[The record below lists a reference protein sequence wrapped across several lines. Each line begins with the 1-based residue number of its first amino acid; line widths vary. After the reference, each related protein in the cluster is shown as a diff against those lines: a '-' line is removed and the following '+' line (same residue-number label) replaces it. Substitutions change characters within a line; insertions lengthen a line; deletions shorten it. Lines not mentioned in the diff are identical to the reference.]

1 MNEKLTTA
9 LAIKEARRCLKCSEP
24 TCLGG
29 CPLQINIP
37 RFIECL
43 AKGNLGE
50 AYDTISEA
58 NNLPAICGRVCPSER
73 QCEQSC
79 VLSAENNAVAI
90 AKLEGFIADFAHEN
104 DLKTITSTEA
114 KRGKIA
120 IIGSGPAGLAAAGD
134 LIRQKFAVTIF
145 EAQAEP
151 GGVLL
156 FGIPEYRLPKDI
168 VRKEISE
175 LQAGGVEIKVSK
187 RAGVDFTIDDL
198 FAEGYDAIFI
208 GVGTALP
215 STLDIPGKQL
225 SGILTATYFLRTDVL
240 AATGKVDKSE
250 IVLNP
255 GDRVVVVG
263 AGNVAMEAALTAMR
277 RGAGEVT
284 VVYHKGEECIK
295 ADRQAYQKALEEG
308 VKFHF
313 LQQPVAYFNPKQMRA
328 VKNIRRRVQQADELN
343 VAGVLLQN
351 IVKDEKGEY
360 IAAGGQELLGCDCV
374 ILAIG
379 QKEAPPIITST
390 KGIQMDANG
399 FVITKERPY
408 GMTTRAGVFS
418 SGDIVHGPATVVLAM
433 KESKKVA
440 EGIAQYVDAK
450 KLLEN

>member
-225 SGILTATYFLRTDVL
+225 SGILTATYFLRTVVL

>member
-1 MNEKLTTA
+1 MKETLTTT
-9 LAIKEARRCLKCSEP
+9 LAIKEARRCQKCSEP
-24 TCLGG
+24 TCLNG

-37 RFIECL
+37 KFISCL
-43 AKGNLGE
+43 AKGNFGE
-50 AYDTISEA
+50 AYDIISEA
-58 NNLPAICGRVCPSER
+58 NNLPAICARVCPSER
-73 QCEQSC
+73 QCEEKC
-79 VLSAENNAVAI
+79 NMCTEERPVAI
-90 AKLEGFIADFAHEN
+90 ADLEGFIADFAHDN
-104 DLKTITSTEA
+104 DLKPLASTDA

-145 EAQAEP
+145 EAQSEP

-175 LQAGGVEIKVSK
+175 LQTCGVEIKVEK
-187 RAGVDFTIDDL
+187 RAGIDFTIDDL

-215 STLDIPGKQL
+215 RTLDIPGQQL
-225 SGILTATYFLRTDVL
+225 SGILTATYFLRTVVL
-240 AATGKVDKSE
+240 AATGKVDNSE

-255 GDRVVVVG
+255 GDKVVVVG
-263 AGNVAMEAALTAMR
+263 AGNVAMEAALTAVKH
-277 RGAGEVT
+277 GAGEVT

-295 ADRQAYQKALEEG
+295 ADRSAYRRALEAG

-343 VAGVLLQN
+343 VAGILLQN
-351 IVKDEKGEY
+351 IVKDKNGEY
-360 IAAGGQELLGCDCV
+360 IQAGGQELLSCDCV

-379 QKEAPPIITST
+379 QKTAPPIITST
-390 KGIQMDANG
+390 KGIQMDVNG

-450 KLLEN
+450 KLLES